1 MTSLALKSLT
11 DLGGAAVIHP
21 EDGVF
26 TATRRIFADAV
37 EVASLLQP
45 EAPVFCFS
53 PSALRTSIRAFM
65 EGFPGEVS
73 YAMKANPG
81 EDILLTAC
89 AVGLDTFDVASVEEM
104 AAIRAIAPRA
114 RLHYHNPVK
123 SRSEIACALAAFG
136 CRRFAVDDHQ
146 EIAKIAA
153 LAGDPAGIEL
163 AVRFRLS
170 ASGGAAHDFS
180 SKFGATP
187 DEAIAL
193 LRDVVARG
201 FSAVLTFHPGSQCT
215 DPEAYARHIEAA
227 AHIAAV
233 ADVRLSA
240 LNVGGGFPACYAASQ
255 GPAHSTFFAAIAEAA
270 ANHFDARTMPRLE
283 CEPGRGI
290 VAPAVS
296 LLTKVKLVKPQ
307 RREVFLNDGI
317 YGALME
323 VTQARDLMPRH
334 RVIRDGRAI
343 APGSGA
349 WTVYGPTCDPLDV
362 LPVRLALADDIAEG
376 DFVEFSP
383 VGAYGAAT
391 STRFNGYEPGET
403 VIVTETY

>member
-11 DLGGAAVIHP
+11 ALGGATVIHP

-26 TATRRIFADAV
+26 TATRRVYADAV

-53 PSALRTSIRAFM
+53 PAALRTSIRAFI

-89 AVGLDTFDVASVEEM
+89 AVGLDCFDVASVEEM

-123 SRSEIACALAAFG
+123 SRAEIARALHVFG

-146 EIAKIAA
+146 EIAKIAG
-153 LAGDPAGIEL
+153 LAGDPAAIEL
-163 AVRFRLS
+163 AVRFRLAPAGQS
-170 ASGGAAHDFS
+170 AHDFS

-187 DEAIAL
+187 DEAVAL
-193 LRDVVARG
+193 LRDAVARG

-215 DPEAYARHIEAA
+215 EPQAYTRHIEAA
-227 AHIAAV
+227 ANIAAA

-240 LNVGGGFPACYAASQ
+240 LNVGGGFPACYATSR
-255 GPAHSTFFAAIAEAA
+255 GPAQGAFFAAIAEAA
-270 ANHFDARTMPRLE
+270 ASHFDADTMPRLE

-296 LLTKVKLVKPQ
+296 LLTKVKLVKPG

-323 VTQARDLMPRH
+323 VSQARDLMPRH
-334 RVIRDGRAI
+334 RVIRDGRALD
-343 APGSGA
+343 AGSGA

-362 LPVRLALADDIAEG
+362 LPGKLALADDIVEG
-376 DFVEFSP
+376 DFVEFAP

-403 VIVTETY
+403 VIVAETY

>member
-1 MTSLALKSLT
+1 M
-11 DLGGAAVIHP
+11 
-21 EDGVF
+21 
-26 TATRRIFADAV
+26 
-37 EVASLLQP
+37 ASLLRP

-53 PSALRTSIRAFM
+53 PSALRTSIRTFI

-89 AVGLDTFDVASVEEM
+89 AVGLDCFDVASVEEM

-123 SRSEIACALAAFG
+123 SRAEIARALEVFG

-146 EIAKIAA
+146 EIAKIAG
-153 LAGDPAGIEL
+153 LADDPAAIEL
-163 AVRFRLS
+163 AVRFRLAARRPVGARLFLEIRRHARRSRRDCCAMPWRAAFQPSSPSIPVPS
-170 ASGGAAHDFS
+170 APTPGPMPVTSRPPRRSPRRRACAFRPSMSAAAF
-180 SKFGATP
+180 P
-187 DEAIAL
+187 
-193 LRDVVARG
+193 
-201 FSAVLTFHPGSQCT
+201 P
-215 DPEAYARHIEAA
+215 AYATSR
-227 AHIAAV
+227 
-233 ADVRLSA
+233 
-240 LNVGGGFPACYAASQ
+240 
-255 GPAHSTFFAAIAEAA
+255 GPAHGAFFAAIAAA
-270 ANHFDARTMPRLE
+270 TASHFAAGAMPRLE

-296 LLTKVKLVKPQ
+296 LLTRVKLVKPG

-323 VTQARDLMPRH
+323 VSQARDLMPRH
-334 RVIRDGRAI
+334 RVIRDGRALD
-343 APGSGA
+343 AGCGA

-362 LPVRLALADDIAEG
+362 LPVKLALADDIAEG

-403 VIVTETY
+403 VIVAETY